1 MIYMQSMG
9 KVQVEEKS
17 TMPMELKP
25 PQPLLTIHMV
35 HMDPMETMEEQKFI
49 TLVENDLIIIW

>member
-1 MIYMQSMG
+1 MQSMG